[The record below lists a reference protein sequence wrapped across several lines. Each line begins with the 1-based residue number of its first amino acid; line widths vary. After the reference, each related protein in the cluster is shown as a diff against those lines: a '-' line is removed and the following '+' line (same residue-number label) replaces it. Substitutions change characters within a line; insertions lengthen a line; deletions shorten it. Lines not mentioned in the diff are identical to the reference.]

1 MENLSEYIIL
11 IYFYGDT
18 QGAKYFSAR
27 SSALHPISES
37 SHIPPLHILRAGNMN
52 QLRPSMPSQL
62 LQFLLPN
69 LWRQGDCC
77 AAWDSPLGAR
87 PFKPRL
93 QAPLAPFLRFTRF
106 AYRWSLMVALLL
118 LASRA
123 ERGSYGAPVAV
134 PASSA
139 RSTAFAGRPQE
150 FPENKNVAW
159 STT

>member
-1 MENLSEYIIL
+1 MLGKSGFDEGMVNLSEYIIL

-37 SHIPPLHILRAGNMN
+37 SHIPPLHILRAGKMN
-52 QLRPSMPSQL
+52 QLRPSMPLQL

-93 QAPLAPFLRFTRF
+93 QAPGAFPPFHKVCLSLVADGGAAIAGLQRRKGIIRRPTR
-106 AYRWSLMVALLL
+106 
-118 LASRA
+118 
-123 ERGSYGAPVAV
+123 GAC
-134 PASSA
+134 
-139 RSTAFAGRPQE
+139 
-150 FPENKNVAW
+150 
-159 STT
+159 

>member
-1 MENLSEYIIL
+1 MLGKSGFDEGMENLSEYIIL

-37 SHIPPLHILRAGNMN
+37 SHIPPLHILRAGNMD
-52 QLRPSMPSQL
+52 QLRPSMPLQL

-77 AAWDSPLGAR
+77 AAWDSPLAPAR
-87 PFKPRL
+87 LNPGYR
-93 QAPLAPFLRFTRF
+93 PLAPFLRFTRF

-118 LASRA
+118 LASSA
-123 ERGSYGAPVAV
+123 ERGS
-134 PASSA
+134 
-139 RSTAFAGRPQE
+139 
-150 FPENKNVAW
+150 
-159 STT
+159 

>member
-1 MENLSEYIIL
+1 MLGKSGFDEGMENLSEYIIL

-37 SHIPPLHILRAGNMN
+37 SHIPPLHILRAGNMD

-77 AAWDSPLGAR
+77 AAWAVPWAPARLSPGYR
-87 PFKPRL
+87 
-93 QAPLAPFLRFTRF
+93 PLAPFLRFTRF

-118 LASRA
+118 LASSA
-123 ERGSYGAPVAV
+123 ERGS
-134 PASSA
+134 
-139 RSTAFAGRPQE
+139 
-150 FPENKNVAW
+150 
-159 STT
+159 

>member
-1 MENLSEYIIL
+1 MLGKSGFDEGMENLSEYIIL

-27 SSALHPISES
+27 SSALHPISKS
-37 SHIPPLHILRAGNMN
+37 SHIPPLHILRAGNMD

-93 QAPLAPFLRFTRF
+93 QAPGAFPPFHKVCLSLIADGGATIAGLQRRKGIIRRPTR
-106 AYRWSLMVALLL
+106 
-118 LASRA
+118 
-123 ERGSYGAPVAV
+123 GAC
-134 PASSA
+134 
-139 RSTAFAGRPQE
+139 
-150 FPENKNVAW
+150 
-159 STT
+159 